1 MERATQQTKETL
13 ASTAYDR
20 LRGDILRGALKPGLK
35 LRVEFVSERYEA
47 GASPVREA
55 LNRLSAEGLV
65 DRREQRGFYVR
76 QVSKAELLDLTN
88 TRCRLEEMALRESI
102 ASRTPEWEERL
113 VLSFHRL
120 SRVPRSVE
128 SETYRENPE
137 WERLHRDFHRS
148 LIAGCGSRW
157 LMEFCEQMADQAYRY
172 RQLAVQAAFP
182 KRDERD
188 EHRRIMQA
196 AIDGYSD
203 AAVQQLVRHY
213 RYTADIILQASDL
226 TIPDRNPD

>member
-20 LRGDILRGALKPGLK
+20 LRGDILRGNLKPGLK
-35 LRVEFVSERYEA
+35 LRVEYVSERYDA
-47 GASPVREA
+47 GTSPVREA

-65 DRREQRGFYVR
+65 DRRDQRGFYVR
-76 QVSKAELLDLTN
+76 QVSKAELLDLTR
-88 TRCRLEEMALRESI
+88 TRCRLEEMALRDSV
-102 ASRTPEWEERL
+102 AARSAEWEERL

-128 SETYRENPE
+128 SGAYRENPE
-137 WERLHRDFHRS
+137 WERLHREFHRS
-148 LIAGCGSRW
+148 LISACGSKW
-157 LMEFCEQMADQAYRY
+157 LMDFCEQLADQAYRY

-182 KRDERD
+182 KRDERE

-196 AIDGYSD
+196 AIDGD
-203 AAVQQLVRHY
+203 ADSAVGLLLRHY
-213 RYTADIILQASDL
+213 RHTADIILNDASA
-226 TIPDRNPD
+226 TIPEGPA